1 MLPVL
6 AACLWLGP
14 AVLLQGAPCE
24 RVRIPMCKTM
34 PWNITR
40 MPNHLHHSTQEN
52 AILAIEQYQELVD
65 TNCSPLLRFFLC
77 AMYAPICTFEF
88 LHDPIKPCKSVCQTA
103 RDGCEP
109 IMRRYNHSWPE
120 SLACSDL
127 PVYDRGVCISPEAIV
142 TDGLADAMW
151 MDITRD
157 MIVLEPS
164 DCKSWNAGRCKC
176 RKIKPTLKT
185 YLEKN
190 YDYVIRAKVKDASRS
205 GCNEITT
212 VVEVLE
218 AFKSLVPILQ
228 THITLLTNSSCS
240 CPQLPHNHDLLI
252 MCYVLHSRLMLFNGC
267 LAEKWKD
274 QWSKRLKR
282 WEQRL
287 DQQQQMRIM
296 QERKQNAGRSEHSGG
311 PKSNSKNA
319 NKSPSNPRKINKNK
333 GKKEA
338 KEV

>member
-88 LHDPIKPCKSVCQTA
+88 LHDPIKP
-103 RDGCEP
+103 
-109 IMRRYNHSWPE
+109 Y
-120 SLACSDL
+120 
-127 PVYDRGVCISPEAIV
+127 
-142 TDGLADAMW
+142 AMW